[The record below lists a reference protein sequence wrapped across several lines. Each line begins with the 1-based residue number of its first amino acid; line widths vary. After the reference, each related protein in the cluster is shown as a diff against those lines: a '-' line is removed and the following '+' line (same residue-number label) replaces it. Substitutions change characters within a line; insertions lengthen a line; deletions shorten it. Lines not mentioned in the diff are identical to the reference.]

1 MVILQFPRRPRRW
14 VTLAGRGIAAVAIA
28 DLGLYAYLLAQP
40 TGPIGIG
47 GRFGSRAFFIGGFIV
62 LLAVLGLA
70 GAVWR
75 RTTAR
80 MIIYGFTAGGGMALG
95 LLGMDSI
102 GPPLFAVVAF
112 SVIALAHLTG
122 RSWGPIVTGTYAAFI
137 VVLMGI
143 ATTG

>member
-1 MVILQFPRRPRRW
+1 
-14 VTLAGRGIAAVAIA
+14 
-28 DLGLYAYLLAQP
+28 
-40 TGPIGIG
+40 
-47 GRFGSRAFFIGGFIV
+47 
-62 LLAVLGLA
+62 
-70 GAVWR
+70 
-75 RTTAR
+75 
-80 MIIYGFTAGGGMALG
+80 MALG